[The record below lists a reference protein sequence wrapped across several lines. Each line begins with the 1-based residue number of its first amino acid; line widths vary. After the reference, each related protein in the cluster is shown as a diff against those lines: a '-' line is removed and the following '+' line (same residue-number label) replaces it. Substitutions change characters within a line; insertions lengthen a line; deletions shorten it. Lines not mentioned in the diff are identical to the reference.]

1 MAKPPPDAAAADLW
15 AQASGLG
22 ASLRTVTVLAEA
34 PPTDGGEVHIVPT
47 LVAALA
53 GVVRVQTSRAK
64 VDLHPGEAVLIPPGC
79 SHEHAPLK
87 PGAASL
93 AQGFLLGRSDVE
105 LSTASD
111 QTWFTMADQ
120 PARRCLEAALSERG
134 RAQVALV
141 REALSGLA
149 GRGLAPVRP
158 MPAAVRRMWMYLR
171 RRRLD
176 PIEAGDCIRASGLGQ
191 TQAHAIFKAYFGE
204 TPLQMLQRHRLDY
217 ACHLLRQGRSVT
229 EAAAR
234 AGFSSRRH
242 LTAVFTAKMGVS
254 PRGWV
259 QKRK

>member
-1 MAKPPPDAAAADLW
+1 MPKPRSETAVADLW
-15 AQASGLG
+15 AQVRGLG
-22 ASLRTVTVLAEA
+22 ASLRSVTVLAEA

-53 GVVRVQTSRAK
+53 GVVRIQTSRTK
-64 VDLHPGEAVLIPPGC
+64 VDLHPGEAALIPPGV

-105 LSTASD
+105 LSTATG
-111 QTWFTMADQ
+111 QTWFTISDR
-120 PARRCLEAALSERG
+120 PARSCLEAALGQRG

-141 REALSGLA
+141 REALGGLA
-149 GRGLAPVRP
+149 GRGLIPVPP

-171 RRRLD
+171 RRRLE
-176 PIEAGDCIRASGLGQ
+176 PIEASDCIRASGLGQ
-191 TQAHAIFKAYFGE
+191 TQAHEVFKAYFGE

-217 ACHLLRQGRSVT
+217 ACHLLRLGRSVT
-229 EAAAR
+229 EAAVW

-242 LTAVFTAKMGVS
+242 LTAVFTARMGVS
-254 PRGWV
+254 PRGWMR
-259 QKRK
+259 QRD